1 MERSESVIFETTSPD
16 YTTFSGERILYQA
29 PFINETRLEYQGFP
43 KIEGKVLDIRITS
56 HRFIFQVLVEH
67 FAVRNDMILDLTV
80 QSSMMRSHK
89 LLLRLA
95 NGRSDTLVFKFND
108 REIRDT
114 VHQTLSRI
122 LARKPWVEYGG
133 YRKVESIGGITR
145 VSAQVRDQNKQAE
158 SSTDIGLADIEA
170 LKRNCEE
177 LRETIDKLRDSTNDS
192 DTSVYSSLIEQF
204 GLATDSNITLSS
216 LLEKIVA
223 STPVG
228 VIFAHDLFCL
238 INRKLKMETIFS
250 PSEFMDTLK
259 SLSSHSSLIGVVQV
273 GNYSLVLSREKFN
286 TKRIREHIK
295 SSRDNIIRV
304 EDFAR
309 TLGLTDTLLVQAV
322 LVQIE
327 MESGDI
333 CRDDGGEF
341 GDLVF
346 YRNTYFS

>member
-29 PFINETRLEYQGFP
+29 PFIDGTRFEYQGFP
-43 KIEGKVLDIRITS
+43 NIEGKVLDIRITS
-56 HRFIFQVLVEH
+56 HRFIFQALEEH
-67 FAVRNDMILDLTV
+67 FTIRNDMILDLTV
-80 QSSMMRSHK
+80 QSSIMRSHK

-158 SSTDIGLADIEA
+158 SSTDMGLADIEA
-170 LKRNCEE
+170 LKRNCQE

-192 DTSVYSSLIEQF
+192 DKSVYSSLIEQF
-204 GLATDSNITLSS
+204 GLSTDSNITLSS
-216 LLEKIVA
+216 SLEKIVA
-223 STPVG
+223 STPGG

-250 PSEFMDTLK
+250 PNEFMDTLN
-259 SLSSHSSLIGVVQV
+259 SLSHSSLIGVVQV
-273 GNYSLVLSREKFN
+273 GNYSLVISREKFN

-304 EDFAR
+304 EDFAKI
-309 TLGLTDTLLVQAV
+309 LGLSDTLLVQAV

-346 YRNTYFS
+346 YKNTYFS